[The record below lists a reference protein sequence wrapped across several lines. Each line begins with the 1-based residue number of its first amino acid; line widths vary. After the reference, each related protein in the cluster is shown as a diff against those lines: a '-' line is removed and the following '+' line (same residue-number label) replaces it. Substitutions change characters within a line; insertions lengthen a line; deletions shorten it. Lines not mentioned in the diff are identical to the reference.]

1 MTTIAILPESIEP
14 GRVTYRAIS
23 GQQQSVGKT
32 AGEALDALTAALTHE
47 ASATMVIVQHQ
58 QADRFFNATQ
68 QARLKDLMLR
78 WRAARDAGE
87 ALPLAE
93 QSELDALVEA
103 EMRASGER
111 AAALRREL
119 ER

>member
-1 MTTIAILPESIEP
+1 
-14 GRVTYRAIS
+14 
-23 GQQQSVGKT
+23 
-32 AGEALDALTAALTHE
+32 
-47 ASATMVIVQHQ
+47 
-58 QADRFFNATQ
+58 
-68 QARLKDLMLR
+68 MLR